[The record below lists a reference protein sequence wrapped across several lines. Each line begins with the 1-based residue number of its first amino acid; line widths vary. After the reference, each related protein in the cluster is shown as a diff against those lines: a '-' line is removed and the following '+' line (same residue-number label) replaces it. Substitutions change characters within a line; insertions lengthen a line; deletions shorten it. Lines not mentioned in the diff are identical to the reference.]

1 MDEALNNSFPVAS
14 MNTTMSTIL
23 FSPYKDGTLH
33 RSNWACLAGLGVVLC
48 LVGCVTTGPG
58 LTAND
63 QFLRDNTLFG
73 KPMASLPLT
82 TPDSLSGLSQQQCPK
97 NRPQCTRFFADHAAL
112 SPHKALAIPVVE
124 DGVGVSSGQ
133 AGPQQAF
140 LLAIYNCNH
149 IPGVATRL
157 CEVQTVD
164 GKDIRTWTATAL
176 SAHRQAFAALK
187 LPGRRFFG
195 SEELG
200 SSWVTANALRTG
212 ASPSGETPPQI
223 DGVTTYYTQDLV
235 RALMGPSPP
244 LVIDVGSNYDVI
256 PMARSLYRGG
266 LAFDDAAFDKDYE
279 TRFAGLLKQLS
290 PDINKPVVFYCQGSN
305 CWFSVNAALR
315 ARRLGYTQVGWYR
328 GGIHSWKAAGLPV
341 ATAVVKAVV
350 QQ

>member
-1 MDEALNNSFPVAS
+1 MPA
-14 MNTTMSTIL
+14 IL
-23 FSPYKDGTLH
+23 FSPYKDGMPH
-33 RSNWACLAGLGVVLC
+33 RSNWSRLAGVVVGLC

-58 LTAND
+58 STAND
-63 QFLRDNTLFG
+63 QFLRDNTMFG

-82 TPDSLSGLSQQQCPK
+82 TPASLSGLSQQQCSK
-97 NRPQCTRFFADHAAL
+97 NDSQCQRMFADYAAA
-112 SPHKALAIPVVE
+112 SPHKALATPVVE
-124 DGVGVSSGQ
+124 DGAGVSSGL

-140 LLAIYNCNH
+140 LRAVYNCNH
-149 IPGVATRL
+149 ISRVAIRL

-164 GKDIRTWTATAL
+164 GKDIRAWTATAL
-176 SAHRQAFAALK
+176 SGHRQAFAALT

-244 LVIDVGSNYDVI
+244 LVIDVGSSYDVI

-266 LAFDDAAFDKDYE
+266 LAFDDTAFDKDYE
-279 TRFAGLLKQLS
+279 ARFAGLLKQLS
-290 PDINKPVVFYCQGSN
+290 PDINKPVVFYCQGRA

-315 ARRLGYTQVGWYR
+315 ARRLGYSQVGWYR
-328 GGIHSWKAAGLPV
+328 GGIYSWKAAGLPV